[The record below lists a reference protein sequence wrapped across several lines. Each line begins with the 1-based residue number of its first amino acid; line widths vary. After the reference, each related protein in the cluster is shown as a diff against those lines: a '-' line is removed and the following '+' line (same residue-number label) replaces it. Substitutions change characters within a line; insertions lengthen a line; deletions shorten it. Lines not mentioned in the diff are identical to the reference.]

1 MKVYISGPMSGLPD
15 NNRKAFAAVAKKLR
29 ADSRF
34 TEVVSPAELD
44 HVPDATWADFMRRD
58 IAELV
63 KCDAIYMLPGWHN
76 SKGAQIERQLAFVL
90 GIDVQYA
97 ELCRHGEICG
107 IEDCEEIGLC
117 PHSEQLP

>member
-15 NNRKAFAAVAKKLR
+15 NNREAFASASAMLR
-29 ADSRF
+29 ADPQF
-34 TEVVSPAELD
+34 TEIINPAELD
-44 HVPDATWADFMRRD
+44 HAPGATWAECMRRD

-63 KCDAIYMLPGWHN
+63 KCDMIYMISGWQK
-76 SKGAQIERQLAFVL
+76 SKGALLERELSFIL
-90 GIDVQYA
+90 GISVQYA
-97 ELCRHGEICG
+97 EKCKAGEICG